1 MSFRTLAAAAGGFAL
16 LAGAAAAQ
24 TIPETRITVLG
35 NIGITTQSRTLEA
48 PFWNQVIRE
57 ASGGRIHVN
66 FRPWNE
72 AGLRGPEVFRILAR
86 GQANIATA
94 QLGHMAG
101 DAPINDGNDLAGLTS
116 SFEEFRRV
124 TDAFRPVLNRFY
136 EERLGLTILTFQSF
150 QSQVILCRTPMT
162 NGLADLRGRRVRI
175 SGASQGDFVAYFG
188 GTPVEMAFG
197 EVGQA
202 LAQGTI
208 DCAITGTLGGYS
220 ARWTESARAVFTL
233 PVNYGAGVTAANLAW
248 WRGLPEATRALL
260 TTQLRALEDR
270 MWALNAEEDAMG
282 IACLTTGPCPLGQP
296 AGLTRVDPT
305 PADTEARRRAMLERV
320 LPAWAARCG
329 ADCVR
334 EWNASVGRV
343 VGLEARVGS

>member
-1 MSFRTLAAAAGGFAL
+1 MGFRIFAAALGGIAL
-16 LAGAAAAQ
+16 LAGAAGAQ
-24 TIPETRITVLG
+24 PIPETRITVLG

-48 PFWNQVIRE
+48 PFWTQHIRE
-57 ASGGRIHVN
+57 VSGGRIHVN

-86 GQANIATA
+86 GQANIATG
-94 QLGHMAG
+94 QLGHHAG
-101 DAPINDGNDLAGLTS
+101 DAAINDGTDLAGLTA

-124 TDAFRPVLNRFY
+124 TDAFRPVLTRFY
-136 EERLGLTILTFQSF
+136 EERLGLTPLTFQSY
-150 QSQVILCRTPMT
+150 QSQVLFCRTPLS
-162 NGLADLRGRRVRI
+162 GLADLRGRRVRT

-188 GTPVEMAFG
+188 GTPVDMAFG
-197 EVGQA
+197 EVQQA

-233 PVNYGAGVTAANLAW
+233 PINYGAGATVANLGW
-248 WRGLPEATRALL
+248 WRGLPEVTR
-260 TTQLRALEDR
+260 QVLRRELRGLEER
-270 MWALNAEEDAMG
+270 MWALNAEEDAIG
-282 IACLTTGPCPLGQP
+282 IACLTTGPCQLGPP
-296 AGLTRVDPT
+296 AGLLRIDPS
-305 PADTEARRRAMLERV
+305 PADAEARRRAMLERV

-334 EWNASVGRV
+334 EWNATVGRV
-343 VGLEARVGS
+343 VGLEARAGS

>member
-1 MSFRTLAAAAGGFAL
+1 MRFSTIAAAGGLAL
-16 LAGAAAAQ
+16 LAGAASAQ

-35 NIGITTQSRTLEA
+35 NLGITTQSRNLEA
-48 PFWNQVIRE
+48 PFWNAGIRD
-57 ASGGRIHVN
+57 ASGGRIQAS

-94 QLGHMAG
+94 QLGHHAG
-101 DAPINDGNDLAGLTS
+101 DAAINDANDLAGLAS
-116 SFEEFRRV
+116 SLDEFRRV
-124 TDAFRPVLNRFY
+124 TDAFRPVLTRFY
-136 EERLGLTILTFQSF
+136 EERLGLTPLTFQSF
-150 QSQVILCRTPMT
+150 QSQVILCRTPL
-162 NGLADLRGRRVRI
+162 NALAELRGRRVRT

-188 GTPVEMAFG
+188 GTPVDLAFG

-233 PVNYGAGVTAANLAW
+233 PVNFGAGATVANLAW
-248 WRGLPEATRALL
+248 WRGLPDVTRALL
-260 TTQLRALEDR
+260 TTQLRALEQR

-282 IACLTTGPCPLGQP
+282 IACLTAGPCPLGQP
-296 AGLTRVDPT
+296 AGLTRVDPSA
-305 PADTEARRRAMLERV
+305 ADTEARRRAMLERV

-334 EWNASVGRV
+334 EWNASIGRV
-343 VGLEARVGS
+343 VGLEARAGS

>member
-1 MSFRTLAAAAGGFAL
+1 MRFSTIAAAGGLAL
-16 LAGAAAAQ
+16 LAGAASAQ

-35 NIGITTQSRTLEA
+35 NLGITTQSRNLEA
-48 PFWNQVIRE
+48 PFWNAGIRD
-57 ASGGRIHVN
+57 ASGGRIQAS

-94 QLGHMAG
+94 QLGHHAG
-101 DAPINDGNDLAGLTS
+101 DAAINDANDLAGLTS
-116 SFEEFRRV
+116 SLDEFRRV
-124 TDAFRPVLNRFY
+124 TDAFRPVLTRFY
-136 EERLGLTILTFQSF
+136 EERLGLMPLTFQSF
-150 QSQVILCRTPMT
+150 QSQVILCRTPL
-162 NGLADLRGRRVRI
+162 NALAELRGRRVRT

-188 GTPVEMAFG
+188 GTPVDLAFG

-233 PVNYGAGVTAANLAW
+233 PVNFGAGATVANLAW
-248 WRGLPEATRALL
+248 WRGLPEVTRTLL
-260 TTQLRALEDR
+260 TTQLRALEQR

-296 AGLTRVDPT
+296 AGLTRVDPSA
-305 PADTEARRRAMLERV
+305 ADTEARRRAMLERV

-334 EWNASVGRV
+334 EWNASIGRV
-343 VGLEARVGS
+343 VGLEARAGS

>member
-1 MSFRTLAAAAGGFAL
+1 MRFSTIAAAGGLAL
-16 LAGAAAAQ
+16 LAGAASAQ

-35 NIGITTQSRTLEA
+35 NLGITTQSRNLEA
-48 PFWNQVIRE
+48 PFWNAGIRD
-57 ASGGRIHVN
+57 ASGGRIQAS

-94 QLGHMAG
+94 QLGHHAG
-101 DAPINDGNDLAGLTS
+101 DAAINDANDLAGLTS
-116 SFEEFRRV
+116 SLDEFRRV
-124 TDAFRPVLNRFY
+124 TDAFRPVLTRFY
-136 EERLGLTILTFQSF
+136 EERLGLTPLTFQSF
-150 QSQVILCRTPMT
+150 QSQVILCRTPL
-162 NGLADLRGRRVRI
+162 NALAELRGRRVRT

-188 GTPVEMAFG
+188 GTPVDLAFG

-233 PVNYGAGVTAANLAW
+233 PVNFGAGATVANLAW
-248 WRGLPEATRALL
+248 WRGLPEVTRTLL
-260 TTQLRALEDR
+260 TTQLRVLEQR

-296 AGLTRVDPT
+296 AGLTRVDPSA
-305 PADTEARRRAMLERV
+305 ADTEARRRAMLERV

-334 EWNASVGRV
+334 EWNASIGRV
-343 VGLEARVGS
+343 VGLEARAGS

>member
-1 MSFRTLAAAAGGFAL
+1 MGFRTLTAAGGLAL

-35 NIGITTQSRTLEA
+35 NLGITTQSRNLEA
-48 PFWNQVIRE
+48 PFWNAGIRD
-57 ASGGRIHVN
+57 ASGGRIQAN

-72 AGLRGPEVFRILAR
+72 TGLRGPEVFRILAR

-94 QLGHMAG
+94 QLGHHAG
-101 DAPINDGNDLAGLTS
+101 DAAINDGNDLAGLTS

-124 TDAFRPVLNRFY
+124 TDAFRPVLTRFY
-136 EERLGLTILTFQSF
+136 EERLGLTPLTLQSF

-162 NGLADLRGRRVRI
+162 NGLADLRGRRVRT

-188 GTPVEMAFG
+188 GTAVDMAFG

-233 PVNYGAGVTAANLAW
+233 PVNFGAGATVANLQW
-248 WRGLPEATRALL
+248 WRGLPEVTRALL
-260 TTQLRALEDR
+260 TTQMRALEER

-282 IACLTTGPCPLGQP
+282 IACLTTGPCPLGPP
-296 AGLTRVDPT
+296 AGLTRIDPT

-334 EWNASVGRV
+334 DWNASVGRI
-343 VGLEARVGS
+343 VGLEARAGS

>member
-1 MSFRTLAAAAGGFAL
+1 
-16 LAGAAAAQ
+16 
-24 TIPETRITVLG
+24 
-35 NIGITTQSRTLEA
+35 
-48 PFWNQVIRE
+48 
-57 ASGGRIHVN
+57 
-66 FRPWNE
+66 
-72 AGLRGPEVFRILAR
+72 VFRILAR

-94 QLGHMAG
+94 QLGHHAG
-101 DAPINDGNDLAGLTS
+101 DAAINDANDLAGLAS
-116 SFEEFRRV
+116 SLDEFRRV
-124 TDAFRPVLNRFY
+124 TDAFRPVLTRFY
-136 EERLGLTILTFQSF
+136 EERLGLTPLTFQSF
-150 QSQVILCRTPMT
+150 QSQVILCRTPL
-162 NGLADLRGRRVRI
+162 NALAELRGRRVRT

-188 GTPVEMAFG
+188 GTPVDLAFG

-233 PVNYGAGVTAANLAW
+233 PVNFGAGATVANLAW
-248 WRGLPEATRALL
+248 WRGLPEVTRTLL
-260 TTQLRALEDR
+260 TTQLRALEQR

-296 AGLTRVDPT
+296 AGLTRVDPSA
-305 PADTEARRRAMLERV
+305 ADTEARRRAMLERV

-334 EWNASVGRV
+334 EWNASIGRV
-343 VGLEARVGS
+343 VGLEARAGS

>member
-1 MSFRTLAAAAGGFAL
+1 MRFSTIAAAGGLAL
-16 LAGAAAAQ
+16 LAGAASAQ

-35 NIGITTQSRTLEA
+35 NLGITTQSRNLEA
-48 PFWNQVIRE
+48 PFWNAGIRD
-57 ASGGRIHVN
+57 ASGGRIQAS

-94 QLGHMAG
+94 QLGHHAG
-101 DAPINDGNDLAGLTS
+101 DAAINDANDLAGLTS
-116 SFEEFRRV
+116 SLDEFRRV
-124 TDAFRPVLNRFY
+124 TDAFRPVLTRFY
-136 EERLGLTILTFQSF
+136 EERLGLTPLTFQSF
-150 QSQVILCRTPMT
+150 QSQVILCRTPL
-162 NGLADLRGRRVRI
+162 NALAELRGRRVRT

-188 GTPVEMAFG
+188 GTPVDLAFG

-233 PVNYGAGVTAANLAW
+233 PVNFGAGATVANLAW
-248 WRGLPEATRALL
+248 WRGLPEVTRTLL
-260 TTQLRALEDR
+260 TTQLRALEQR

-282 IACLTTGPCPLGQP
+282 IACLTTGPCPLGPP
-296 AGLTRVDPT
+296 AGLTRVDPSA
-305 PADTEARRRAMLERV
+305 ADTEARRRAMLERV

-334 EWNASVGRV
+334 EWNASIGRV
-343 VGLEARVGS
+343 VGLEARAGS